1 MYSCGL
7 ARHCWLTAAMNELQ
21 GIHRQWSSTQFTE
34 GCLNE
39 GLNFGSC
46 YATLYPG
53 QTDVD
58 FNQDVIEC
66 KKLFY
71 QKIEYCRS
79 AIYICGVSDRDD
91 QPIFGQVTSIVKK
104 KAKWCL
110 VVDLFGN
117 RSIRRR
123 PRRMGAENRWGL
135 RSEESVDGFKAFS
148 TIQRTDIYSLEN
160 EIDGATLALMDTVEK
175 IAAVILKLKYQLTLL
190 KERDA
195 GVEGVESSTKSTEE
209 KHDDSFPEKYI
220 IPLWTS
226 SLLKDIDDGSLRMI
240 SSMNINSCEES
251 TTRLWIALIG
261 FVLSYI

>member
-1 MYSCGL
+1 
-7 ARHCWLTAAMNELQ
+7 
-21 GIHRQWSSTQFTE
+21 
-34 GCLNE
+34 
-39 GLNFGSC
+39 
-46 YATLYPG
+46 
-53 QTDVD
+53 
-58 FNQDVIEC
+58 
-66 KKLFY
+66 
-71 QKIEYCRS
+71 
-79 AIYICGVSDRDD
+79 
-91 QPIFGQVTSIVKK
+91 
-104 KAKWCL
+104 
-110 VVDLFGN
+110 
-117 RSIRRR
+117 
-123 PRRMGAENRWGL
+123 
-135 RSEESVDGFKAFS
+135 
-148 TIQRTDIYSLEN
+148 
-160 EIDGATLALMDTVEK
+160 MDTVEK